1 MAPSLFSRQTYV
13 MRPRK
18 RDRHLPACVYLR
30 HGAYWLVKRGKWT
43 RLGSDLT
50 AALAEYARH
59 QAHEQGSMPAIID
72 QALPAILKGKAP
84 ATVAQYTIA
93 ARKLQD
99 ILFEFA
105 PHQVTQRDIV
115 QILAHLE
122 DTPAAAN
129 RMLVVLR
136 LVFNW
141 ALRSGLVDS
150 NPCVGVPRLKT
161 KARTR
166 RIEVD
171 EFEAIKAEAGDLL
184 GVIMDL
190 CYLTGQ
196 RIGDVL
202 MIRRAD
208 LRDEGVY
215 VEQQKTKMR
224 VLIAWNPELSAAVE
238 RAKSMHKNVASL
250 YLLPGANGEAPKYGT
265 VWTWWKKACA
275 KAGIDDA
282 NIHDL
287 RAMSGTE
294 AEQQGLDPQRLLGH
308 KDASMTRRY
317 LRDRC
322 VKVVHGPSIGQ
333 SKKKRS
339 TSQ

>member
-1 MAPSLFSRQTYV
+1 

-18 RDRHLPACVYLR
+18 KDRHLPSCVYLR
-30 HGAYWLVKRGKWT
+30 HGAHWLVKRGKWI
-43 RLGSDLT
+43 RLGADLT
-50 AALAEYARH
+50 TALAEYARH
-59 QAHEQGSMPAIID
+59 QAHEHGGMPEVID
-72 QALPAILKGKAP
+72 QALPAILKDKAP
-84 ATVAQYTIA
+84 ATVAQYAIA
-93 ARKLQD
+93 ARRLQD
-99 ILFEFA
+99 ILAEFA
-105 PHQVTQRDIV
+105 PQQVTQRDVV

-129 RMLVVLR
+129 RLLVVLR

-141 ALRSGLVDS
+141 ALRAGLVDA
-150 NPCVGVPRLKT
+150 NPCVGVPRIRM

-166 RIEVD
+166 RIEVS
-171 EFEAIKAEAGDLL
+171 EFEAVKDQAGDLL
-184 GVIMDL
+184 AVIMDL

-215 VEQQKTKMR
+215 VEQQKTKVR
-224 VLIAWNPELSAAVE
+224 VLIAWNPELAAAVE
-238 RAKSMHKNVASL
+238 RAKALHTGIASL
-250 YLLPGANGEAPKYGT
+250 YLLPGTNGDAPRYGT
-265 VWTWWKKACA
+265 IYAQWKKATA
-275 KAGIDDA
+275 KAGVKNA

-294 AEQQGLDPQRLLGH
+294 AEQQGLDPQKLLGH

-317 LRDRC
+317 LRDRT
-322 VKVVHGPSIGQ
+322 VKVVQGPSIGQ
-333 SKKKRS
+333 SKKKRA

>member
-1 MAPSLFSRQTYV
+1 

-18 RDRHLPACVYLR
+18 KDRHLPSCVYLR
-30 HGAYWLVKRGKWT
+30 HGAYWLVRRGKWT
-43 RLGSDLT
+43 RLGGDLT
-50 AALAEYARH
+50 TALAEYARA

-72 QALPAILKGKAP
+72 QALPSILKDKAP

-93 ARKLQD
+93 ARRLQD
-99 ILFEFA
+99 ILAEFA
-105 PHQVTQRDIV
+105 PHQVTQRDVV

-129 RMLVVLR
+129 RLLVVLR
-136 LVFNW
+136 LVFHW
-141 ALRSGLVDS
+141 ALRKSLIEH
-150 NPCVGVPRLKT
+150 NPCIGIQRLKT
-161 KARTR
+161 KPRTR

-171 EFEAIKAEAGDLL
+171 EFRAIKAQAGDLL

-202 MIRRAD
+202 AIRRSD
-208 LRDEGVY
+208 LKDEGVY
-215 VEQQKTKMR
+215 VEQQKTKVR

-238 RAKSMHKNVASL
+238 RAKAMHKNVAGL
-250 YLLPGANGEAPKYGT
+250 YLLPGTDGQAPRYIT
-265 VWTWWKKACA
+265 IWTQWKKACA
-275 KAGIDDA
+275 KAGVMDA

-294 AEQQGLDPQRLLGH
+294 AEAQGLDPQKLLGH

-317 LRDRC
+317 LRDRG
-322 VKVVHGPSIGQ
+322 VKVVQGPSIGQ
-333 SKKKRS
+333 SKKKQA